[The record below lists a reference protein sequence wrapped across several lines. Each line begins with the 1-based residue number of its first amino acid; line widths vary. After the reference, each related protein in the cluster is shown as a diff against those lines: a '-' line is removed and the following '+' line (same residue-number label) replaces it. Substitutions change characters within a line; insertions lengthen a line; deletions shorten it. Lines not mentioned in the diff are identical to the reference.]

1 MGFEQNRLIM
11 PSFIKS
17 QFSYYP
23 LMSMFCSKT
32 SMNKLNHI
40 PKKCL
45 PIVKND
51 YNSNFSKLLES
62 SHELLI
68 HETCI
73 IYLMIEVYKY
83 LHGLFPELMTE
94 IFTLQKKLTKFAI
107 FIYLALKT
115 HRKRVLDQMQQG
127 LVLVSCGKKYLQQ

>member
-23 LMSMFCSKT
+23 LISMFCSKT

-45 PIVKND
+45 PLVKND

-68 HETCI
+68 HKTCI

-83 LHGLFPELMTE
+83 LHGLFPELMTD

-107 FIYLALKT
+107 FIYLALKI
-115 HRKRVLDQMQQG
+115 HRKRVLD
-127 LVLVSCGKKYLQQ
+127 